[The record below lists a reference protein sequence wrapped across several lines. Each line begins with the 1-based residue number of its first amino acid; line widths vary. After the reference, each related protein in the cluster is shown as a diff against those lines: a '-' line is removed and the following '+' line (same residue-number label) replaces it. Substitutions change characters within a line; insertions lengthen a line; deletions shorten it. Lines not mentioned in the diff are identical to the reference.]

1 MKTCW
6 WIFSSTFTRCP
17 STIQYVFKVLYKPR
31 RNGNGQWQQTQDTL
45 LSLQEYAPVLQTCFV
60 IWRKKCNLYTKKTN
74 ETSSK
79 RKWLIFLRETLGIFL
94 EENYLP
100 TMKRY
105 NYHQPHFVIIGKNVT
120 SKDRNI
126 DIKFGYV
133 ETTIDYVER
142 LSLSLIMK

>member
-1 MKTCW
+1 M
-6 WIFSSTFTRCP
+6 
-17 STIQYVFKVLYKPR
+17 
-31 RNGNGQWQQTQDTL
+31 
-45 LSLQEYAPVLQTCFV
+45 
-60 IWRKKCNLYTKKTN
+60 
-74 ETSSK
+74 
-79 RKWLIFLRETLGIFL
+79 IFLRETLGIFF

-142 LSLSLIMK
+142 LKFEFDNEIMCEHFENSWSLLIEGYSSRFFPNTNNMEVNKKNHNTLPLTL